1 MLGKALCSRER
12 SHQPFPKSSLPEPT
26 SPLQLPAQA
35 PGRGMFL
42 LPSPESPAPGGK
54 NSTGRPPKGDTPHFY
69 MENSDLVSKVNMT
82 HVTVRNAFSCKKKKK
97 RPTIVLFLRLFIY
110 LFRLCWVFVAVCRL
124 FSHYSKWGLLS
135 IAQHRLLIGV
145 PSFVVEHGL

>member
-97 RPTIVLFLRLFIY
+97 KTNNSFIFTFYSFIY
-110 LFRLCWVFVAVCRL
+110 LGYAGSLLLCAG
-124 FSHYSKWGLLS
+124 FSLITASGGYSLLHS
-135 IAQHRLLIGV
+135 TGFSLGCLL
-145 PSFVVEHGL
+145 LL